1 MPSWQTVSLV
11 PPSPPPP
18 APPPSEQSASPRH
31 AELANATAAAETSAE
46 IRHVL
51 SEPVRHGMAALTTG
65 LIAVLTCCL
74 LGTLVAYC
82 TTVCAVQPQL

>member
-1 MPSWQTVSLV
+1 MTAARSASLPSGAMSGARQ
-11 PPSPPPP
+11 P
-18 APPPSEQSASPRH
+18 SASPRH

-51 SEPVRHGMAALTTG
+51 SEPERHAMAAFTTA

-82 TTVCAVQPQL
+82 TTVCAVQPQS